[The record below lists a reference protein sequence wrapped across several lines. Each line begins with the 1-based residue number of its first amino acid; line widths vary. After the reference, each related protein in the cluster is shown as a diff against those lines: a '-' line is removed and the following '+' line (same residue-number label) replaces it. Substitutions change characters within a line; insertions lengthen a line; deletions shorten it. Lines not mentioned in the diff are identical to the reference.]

1 MNWKWKVFLNPP
13 IISQNKENFEP
24 NYGTSCYEKNWTWS
38 LEMVIKDW
46 RIPNKNEFQFYQT
59 YSTKTLIHQFV
70 NWKDFDQTPEWV
82 DRIKMSLKL

>member
-1 MNWKWKVFLNPP
+1 
-13 IISQNKENFEP
+13 
-24 NYGTSCYEKNWTWS
+24 
-38 LEMVIKDW
+38 MVIKDW

-82 DRIKMSLKL
+82 DQIKMSLKL